1 MAKGSKKGG
10 KKSAAAGVA
19 KVVVKSNSAEAL
31 KKALE
36 RASVAEK
43 TLKKYKSE
51 ARAFH
56 LRQATKL
63 N

>member
-1 MAKGSKKGG
+1 
-10 KKSAAAGVA
+10 
-19 KVVVKSNSAEAL
+19 VVVKSNSAEAL